1 MTAFKLGRR
10 EWLASAFLAIL
21 AFSSFSPTLF
31 AGFIS
36 DDGQQYTYIYNYL
49 RSKPWMLLQNFT
61 SCWMQDPLWGLH
73 YRPMMLIPL
82 VFDVLVWNQNTIGW
96 HITCLLIHCSCT
108 VLTFLLARKL
118 LANLASFDGLSI
130 PFFAAAIFATHP
142 LHAESVAWICGRVDS
157 VCTFFYLTAFVLFL
171 HSLNSE
177 NEGSK
182 TARVLSLCAFAAAL
196 LSKEVGVTIPAVLA
210 WYTVCSKLQILPWA
224 KAIVFSL
231 KETRLYWLVL
241 VVYIIVRSIALGT
254 LYGGYHGFSSM
265 VLDSVWLTGLLSP
278 RLLQGIFLPISSAQ
292 SADLDSV
299 SRTLIGLYVALAMVA
314 VARFAIIRDWKI
326 LRTVLFLSGWLL
338 MAFAIVARVWYAAGD
353 LPGGRHFY
361 LVSVPLCILATLL
374 IVPAVTNNSAEKK
387 LQKCAIG
394 IASVFCVLFSALSFK
409 SSELWVEANNYEDAL
424 ERRIAELAAKHP
436 TADRLVFLNPASTFE
451 HLPLYPTF
459 VNLQGCLM
467 PPLFPPD
474 LHNRIATLRANIF
487 NVDLV
492 NKSDLELNLKSPN
505 TLVFGFD
512 GDKREVCLVP
522 SDYYS
527 NVDQAQSRAST
538 DVNLQPE
545 TKTSD
550 VVVFSLK
557 PAETVK
563 KGALDCVEVV
573 ASCVITNSSSAKEP
587 SLFLSWTGSAEER
600 RSGVLS
606 EYRTQEGAR
615 SLWRVDATDALASSL
630 GCYIEADGKPHK
642 YRFHLSEIS
651 SWVLFGKLSD
661 LQLTV
666 SPANTEIM
674 SVRFLNLE
682 NEIPKL
688 HASPG
693 KWNRHQNGT
702 LVPKSNE
709 SLVLNFDASKIGG
722 ASHVMAEISHP
733 FEYYEYFNSTYRQ
746 DAMSPRSLKK
756 YALDG
761 LKGEMELWRDDFA
774 VAGEYD
780 VRVAA
785 VDKDGKVVGYVSDP
799 VTLSIR

>member
-1 MTAFKLGRR
+1 MTALKLGRR

-21 AFSSFSPTLF
+21 AFLSFSPTLF

-49 RSKPWMLLQNFT
+49 HSKPWMLLQNFT

-73 YRPMMLIPL
+73 YRPMMLFPL

-118 LANLASFDGLSI
+118 LTNLADYDGLSI
-130 PFFAAAIFATHP
+130 PLLSAAVFATHP

-171 HSLNSE
+171 HSLDSE
-177 NEGSK
+177 SEGGK
-182 TARVLSLCAFAAAL
+182 VARVLSLCAFVAAL
-196 LSKEVGVTIPAVLA
+196 LSKEVGVTIPAVLV
-210 WYTVCSKLQILPWA
+210 WYTICSRLKVLPWA
-224 KAIVFSL
+224 KAILLSL
-231 KETRLYWLVL
+231 RETRIYWLVL
-241 VVYIIVRSIALGT
+241 GIYIVVRSIALGT

-278 RLLQGIFLPISSAQ
+278 RLLQGVFLPISSAQ
-292 SADLDSV
+292 SVELDPV
-299 SRTLIGLYVALAMVA
+299 FRTLVGLYVALLLAA
-314 VARFAIIRDWKI
+314 VARFARVRDWKI
-326 LRTVLFLSGWLL
+326 WRPVLFLSGWLL

-374 IVPAVTNNSAEKK
+374 LVPTLSNNLAEKK

-394 IASVFCVLFSALSFK
+394 IVSVFCVLLLSLSFK
-409 SSELWVEANNYEDAL
+409 SSELWVDANRYEDAL
-424 ERRIAELAAKHP
+424 GKGIAELAGKHP

-459 VNLQGCLM
+459 ANLQGCLM

-474 LHNRIATLRANIF
+474 LHNKIATLRSNIF
-487 NVDLV
+487 NLDLV
-492 NKSDLELNLKSPN
+492 NKSALEVNLQSPK
-505 TLVFGFD
+505 TLAFGFD
-512 GDKREVCLVP
+512 GDNREVCVVP
-522 SDYYS
+522 SDYFS
-527 NVDQAQSRAST
+527 SVDQDQLRLST
-538 DVNLQPE
+538 DVKLQPE
-545 TKTSD
+545 TKTAD

-557 PAETVK
+557 PAEAVK
-563 KGALDCVEVV
+563 RGSIDCVEVV
-573 ASCVITNSSSAKEP
+573 ASCVITNKNSAKEP
-587 SLFLSWTGSAEER
+587 SLSLTWIGNAEER
-600 RSGVLS
+600 KSGVLS
-606 EYRTQEGAR
+606 EYRTQDGAR
-615 SLWRVDATDALASSL
+615 SLWRVDDTDALASSL

-651 SWVLFGKLSD
+651 SWVLFGRLSD

-666 SPANTEIM
+666 SPANTAIT
-674 SVRFLNLE
+674 SVKLLNLE

-688 HASPG
+688 HASPD
-693 KWNRHQNGT
+693 KWNRRQNGT
-702 LVPKSNE
+702 LVPKSND
-709 SLVLNFDASKIGG
+709 SLVLNFDASKIVG

-746 DAMSPRSLKK
+746 DALSPRSLKK

-761 LKGEMELWRDDFA
+761 LKGEMELWREDFK

-785 VDKDGKVVGYVSDP
+785 VDKDGKVIGYVSDP